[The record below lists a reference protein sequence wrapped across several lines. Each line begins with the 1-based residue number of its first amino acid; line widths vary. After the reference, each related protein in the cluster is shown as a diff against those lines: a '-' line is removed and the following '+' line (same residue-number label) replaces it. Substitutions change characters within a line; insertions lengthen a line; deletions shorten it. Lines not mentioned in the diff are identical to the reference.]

1 MGDSHQRDRVTLW
14 FRGCLL
20 LHFPTMAVLGE
31 SRHCQCFCSIRYR
44 ARSKK
49 GISFIYILLYF
60 FFSFMTF
67 KDCPFNYLL
76 ILFIFFLLCSLNHTK
91 VIATDANTK
100 DDRKILL
107 PEEKKTASNFITIW
121 DFEGSLK
128 YSPMFYG

>member
-1 MGDSHQRDRVTLW
+1 
-14 FRGCLL
+14 
-20 LHFPTMAVLGE
+20 
-31 SRHCQCFCSIRYR
+31 
-44 ARSKK
+44 
-49 GISFIYILLYF
+49 
-60 FFSFMTF
+60 MTF

-76 ILFIFFLLCSLNHTK
+76 ICSYFFLFLNHTK